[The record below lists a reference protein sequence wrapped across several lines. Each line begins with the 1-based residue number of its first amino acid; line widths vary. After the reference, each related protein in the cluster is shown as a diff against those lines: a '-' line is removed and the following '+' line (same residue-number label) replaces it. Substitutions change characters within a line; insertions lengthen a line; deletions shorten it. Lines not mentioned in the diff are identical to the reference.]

1 MGLARVTGK
10 NIGKRGATMAK
21 FVPGAHLLLL
31 CHCEETPGGNN
42 VHEEKVYRGS
52 GILESSMLP
61 LKEGRA
67 GQLHLWWQKREVAG
81 VPVVVDQKAE
91 TASWDKCQ
99 RLVSSDSHTPNS
111 QVPSSKGST
120 AQNIG
125 LQAGDQALKTRVCGN
140 VLDSN
145 HTKPKDSF

>member
-1 MGLARVTGK
+1 MLLFK
-10 NIGKRGATMAK
+10 
-21 FVPGAHLLLL
+21 LLL

-99 RLVSSDSHTPNS
+99 RLVSSDSGK
-111 QVPSSKGST
+111 VR
-120 AQNIG
+120 
-125 LQAGDQALKTRVCGN
+125 GDINQRMGAE
-140 VLDSN
+140 
-145 HTKPKDSF
+145 